1 MEVPG
6 CQLPETEFFET
17 LKDQLSLWLYVLR
30 DAGIGV
36 VHGNCRRPRSF
47 YWVHGSCQFPES
59 LYPAGHQAIGFP
71 FIRKDRLSSDR
82 GCRGSWL
89 TWRWRCTIRE
99 AARIFYWAHGRCQLP
114 EVPWKFRVPR
124 DSIRARDTA
133 LHFLRHFSSDCTST
147 AGRGANGAA
156 VEVALHN
163 SRSSADFIFS

>member
-59 LYPAGHQAIGFP
+59 LYPAGHQGLVA
-71 FIRKDRLSSDR
+71 D
-82 GCRGSWL
+82 
-89 TWRWRCTIRE
+89 
-99 AARIFYWAHGRCQLP
+99 
-114 EVPWKFRVPR
+114 
-124 DSIRARDTA
+124 
-133 LHFLRHFSSDCTST
+133 
-147 AGRGANGAA
+147 

-163 SRSSADFIFS
+163 S

>member
-1 MEVPG
+1 M
-6 CQLPETEFFET
+6 
-17 LKDQLSLWLYVLR
+17 
-30 DAGIGV
+30 

-99 AARIFYWAHGRCQLP
+99 TARIFYWAHGRCQLP
-114 EVPWKFRVPR
+114 VGPMEFPGDSHESSQLPVTGFFETLKSQLSPQPVIVR
-124 DSIRARDTA
+124 DSGCGTRGGARVNTGSAPFYTSPTNRQFVHIRGPSTYNEIYKGNA
-133 LHFLRHFSSDCTST
+133 FLLCFLF
-147 AGRGANGAA
+147 
-156 VEVALHN
+156 VL
-163 SRSSADFIFS
+163 

>member
-1 MEVPG
+1 MKQRGFFIGPMEDVSCQWGPWNFPETRMEVPG

-99 AARIFYWAHGRCQLP
+99 TARIFYWAHGRCRLP
-114 EVPWKFRVPR
+114 VGPMEVPSSERFHQGPGYNLA
-124 DSIRARDTA
+124 SFEA
-133 LHFLRHFSSDCTST
+133 L
-147 AGRGANGAA
+147 
-156 VEVALHN
+156 
-163 SRSSADFIFS
+163 FI